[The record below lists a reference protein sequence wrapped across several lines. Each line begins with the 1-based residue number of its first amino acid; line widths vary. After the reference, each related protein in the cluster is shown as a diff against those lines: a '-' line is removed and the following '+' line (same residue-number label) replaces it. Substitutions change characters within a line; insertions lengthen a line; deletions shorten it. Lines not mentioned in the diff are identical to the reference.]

1 MKIAHLDDL
10 DWLDAPPAQS
20 VESAELLL
28 DRLGAND
35 GMEQRLARFP
45 LSPRLSRILVEA
57 LDRGVGEDGCLAA
70 AMLGL
75 GVRSEKN
82 DLLAAMD
89 LPAGV
94 IVCGSTRNS
103 CSGWLAH
110 QSKLATMMRHCCF
123 PCWLVFLTV

>member
-1 MKIAHLDDL
+1 VLE
-10 DWLDAPPAQS
+10 PRPAKR

-35 GMEQRLARFP
+35 GMEQQLAPFP
-45 LSPRLSRILVEA
+45 LSPRWSRILVEA
-57 LDRGVGEDGCLAA
+57 LDRGVGEDGCLAS

-89 LPAGV
+89 CLRS
-94 IVCGSTRNS
+94 IVCGSTWNN
-103 CSGWLAH
+103 
-110 QSKLATMMRHCCF
+110 
-123 PCWLVFLTV
+123 